1 VSRLRWDVGTVINA
15 QSTFIA
21 CPAPASGPDSEIV
34 IVFTDAPGT
43 KAALAAADRLV
54 HGLDLR
60 LTLISPRIVPYPLPL
75 ECPPV
80 PVEFLK
86 GEMVELARGLDAEI
100 TIHIL
105 LCRDRN
111 EAVRRAL
118 RPESLVVMGT
128 GNIRSR
134 FDHRTLVRLLRA
146 EGLRL
151 ILVH

>member
-1 VSRLRWDVGTVINA
+1 MINA
-15 QSTFIA
+15 QCAFIA
-21 CPAPASGPDSEIV
+21 RPAPACGPDSEII
-34 IVFTDAPGT
+34 IVFTDAHGT
-43 KAALAAADRLV
+43 KAALTAADRLV

-60 LTLISPRIVPYPLPL
+60 LTLIIARIVPYPLPL
-75 ECPPV
+75 QCPPV
-80 PVEFLK
+80 PVEFVER
-86 GEMVELARGLDAEI
+86 EMVELARGLDAEI

-105 LCRDRN
+105 LCRNRN

-118 RPESLVVMGT
+118 RRESLVVMGT

-134 FDHRTLVRLLRA
+134 FDHRNLVRLLRA